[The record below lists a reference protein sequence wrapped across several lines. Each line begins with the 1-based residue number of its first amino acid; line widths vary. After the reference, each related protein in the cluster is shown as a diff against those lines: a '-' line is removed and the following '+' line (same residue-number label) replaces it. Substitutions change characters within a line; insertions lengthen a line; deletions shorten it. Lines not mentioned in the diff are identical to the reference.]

1 MKIAEA
7 STFGILLRDKFA
19 QLEEDALEED
29 HDGAN
34 EVLERLRLDALQ
46 SVLASVGGP
55 LQRQGH
61 QAYGAPIAL
70 PVATALQQLDVR
82 Y

>member
-1 MKIAEA
+1 MKIAQA

-19 QLEEDALEED
+19 QLEEEALD
-29 HDGAN
+29 HDQGATN

-46 SVLASVGGP
+46 SILASVGGP

-61 QAYGAPIAL
+61 HAYGAPLEL
-70 PVATALQQLDVR
+70 PVATAPPQLDVR

>member
-19 QLEEDALEED
+19 QLEEEALEQD
-29 HDGAN
+29 QGGAN

-61 QAYGAPIAL
+61 QAFGAL
-70 PVATALQQLDVR
+70 LEWPVATAPQQLDVR

>member
-19 QLEEDALEED
+19 QLEEEALDQDE
-29 HDGAN
+29 GATN

-46 SVLASVGGP
+46 SILASAGGP

-61 QAYGAPIAL
+61 QAYGATMEW
-70 PVATALQQLDVR
+70 PVATAPQQLDLR

>member
-19 QLEEDALEED
+19 QLEAAAPDHDEDAT
-29 HDGAN
+29 N

-46 SVLASVGGP
+46 SILASVGGP
-55 LQRQGH
+55 LPRQGH
-61 QAYGAPIAL
+61 QAYGAPLEL
-70 PVATALQQLDVR
+70 PVTTAPKQLDVR

>member
-19 QLEEDALEED
+19 QLEEEALEQD
-29 HDGAN
+29 QGGAN

-61 QAYGAPIAL
+61 QAYGALLEL
-70 PVATALQQLDVR
+70 PVATAPQQLDVR